1 MWQLFSE
8 QQITCIKDKNGLDM
22 LLRENVDIFKMWEAR
37 ISTDNLKVKIGIQ
50 HGLYYITGNAAT
62 KWKETFLLQLHYF
75 CLQMLATTST
85 MRDRL
90 IYENQKLQI
99 QSEVKLLRASIWE
112 SIKKVTSDIIN
123 TLIDKS
129 LYVELRNA
137 VCVKFIIYNE
147 QRRKEPAR
155 LFIGEF

>member
-62 KWKETFLLQLHYF
+62 KWKETFLLQLHYLNSKEMDYF
-75 CLQMLATTST
+75 PVLALFKEFLFADASYHINHA
-85 MRDRL
+85 R
-90 IYENQKLQI
+90 QI
-99 QSEVKLLRASIWE
+99 NLWKPE
-112 SIKKVTSDIIN
+112 TSD
-123 TLIDKS
+123 TKRS
-129 LYVELRNA
+129 
-137 VCVKFIIYNE
+137 
-147 QRRKEPAR
+147 
-155 LFIGEF
+155 